1 MSLEPL
7 SNDDLPWS
15 DVSLSDVYE
24 KISNQNELL
33 IENNKELLS
42 LLEYQQKENIKLG
55 RRNTILT
62 YISLVISLFFVAS
75 TIYNTI
81 NRVDYDYYILSEL
94 KKSNK
99 VNEEFQNKLL
109 KLVSQKHK
117 KSELTNST
125 SNNLKLAL

>member
-1 MSLEPL
+1 MNLEPL
-7 SNDDLPWS
+7 NNDDLAWS
-15 DVSLSDVYE
+15 DVGLSDVYE
-24 KISNQNELL
+24 KISTQNELL

-62 YISLVISLFFVAS
+62 YISLGISLFFVAS

-125 SNNLKLAL
+125 NNNLKLAL

>member
-1 MSLEPL
+1 MNLEPL
-7 SNDDLPWS
+7 NNDDLAWS
-15 DVSLSDVYE
+15 DVGLSDVYE
-24 KISNQNELL
+24 KISTQNELL

-42 LLEYQQKENIKLG
+42 LLKYQQKENIKLG

-62 YISLVISLFFVAS
+62 YISLGISLFFVAS

-81 NRVDYDYYILSEL
+81 NKVDYDYYILSEL

-125 SNNLKLAL
+125 NNNLKLTL